1 MRQGKIKHDEGRS
14 LVWVLSQVRAMHE
27 AISLERLESRINDV
41 AEKAGVT
48 INARNQ
54 ISSQPARLNH

>member
-1 MRQGKIKHDEGRS
+1 
-14 LVWVLSQVRAMHE
+14 MHE
-27 AISLERLESRINDV
+27 AIILERLESRINDV